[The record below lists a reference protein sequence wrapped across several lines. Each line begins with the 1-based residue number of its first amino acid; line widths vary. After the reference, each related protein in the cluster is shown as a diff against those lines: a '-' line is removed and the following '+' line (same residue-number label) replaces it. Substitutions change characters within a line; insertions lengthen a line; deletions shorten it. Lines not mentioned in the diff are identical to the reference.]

1 MRSRPFTTDISLPP
15 GPLSSEL
22 VRQVLH
28 LALVEFRWF
37 KPVRYGDADMEYR
50 IPEGPLDLEPLLARY
65 EERNGRHLFVGART
79 DRDFLSLSA
88 ALAPCQ
94 YPYTGDISWTTS
106 LADTARPAWRQR
118 HLQQVATL
126 MRLVRSPLAIALTED
141 DWTRKYR
148 YELQQDVGSSREIT
162 VRDYSEGLAGLAW
175 RTFLGPP
182 FVRLFGSRLES
193 LPPDCVHRLG
203 EELVVIQPYEFPGQA
218 GSPEADARERDL
230 MELLGP
236 ECFYDH
242 SRRQLPSRR
251 PVLPPIELST

>member
-1 MRSRPFTTDISLPP
+1 
-15 GPLSSEL
+15 
-22 VRQVLH
+22 VLH
-28 LALVEFRWF
+28 LTLVEFRWF

-50 IPEGPLDLEPLLARY
+50 ISEGPLELKPVIDLY
-65 EERNGRHLFVGART
+65 EERKGRHLFVGART

-88 ALAPCQ
+88 ALPPCQ
-94 YPYTGDISWTTS
+94 YPYTGAIAWTTS
-106 LADTARPAWRQR
+106 LTDTARPAWRQR
-118 HLQQVATL
+118 HLQQVATF

-141 DWTRKYR
+141 DWARKYR

-193 LPPDCVHRLG
+193 LPPECVHRLG
-203 EELVVIQPYEFPGQA
+203 EELVVIQPYEFPSQA
-218 GSPEADARERDL
+218 GFPEAGTREREL

-242 SRRQLPSRR
+242 TRRQLPSRR
-251 PVLPPIELST
+251 PVLR